1 MSNEE
6 NTDKP
11 KMNSLVKHIVLV
23 VIFLGLGIFIGIYG
37 TSKYLESKDSIDEEN
52 VDSWPL
58 EITSKAE
65 YNEQIET
72 LYSMVKGNAKFYST
86 TGFDYST
93 LSDVDKLTYIYNSLV
108 ANSVGETTTIDSI
121 YYGSSVCNYGFSTD
135 PASTDISVS
144 NICTLVKISK
154 EEFTKAALSLFNDK
168 VLNVEVEFSPADGK
182 KCIVENDYYL
192 CGNVN
197 VDNAITGDLESKFE
211 ILKVT
216 KDKDDTI
223 KIYDKGYLV
232 DKRSNVVN
240 PNDGIDN
247 YYLHSSDS
255 TQYYYELKSA
265 DNLTFVHMF
274 KKNENGK
281 YYFVSSS
288 LYKE

>member
-1 MSNEE
+1 MNSEE

-11 KMNSLVKHIVLV
+11 KMNSLIKHIILV
-23 VIFLGLGIFIGIYG
+23 VIFLGLGVFIGVYG
-37 TSKYLESKDSIDEEN
+37 TSKYLEAKDNDDVDNTEN
-52 VDSWPL
+52 WPL

-65 YNEQIET
+65 YSEQIES
-72 LYSMVKGNAKFYST
+72 LYSIVKGNAKFYST
-86 TGFDYST
+86 TGWDYST
-93 LSDVDKLTYIYNSLV
+93 LSDVDKLTYIYNNLV

-121 YYGSSVCNYGFSTD
+121 YYGSPVCSYDFSTD
-135 PASTDISVS
+135 PASTDMSVS

-154 EEFTKAALSLFNDK
+154 EEFNKVAINLFNDK
-168 VLNVEVEFSPADGK
+168 TLNVNIEFNPADGK
-182 KCIVENDYYL
+182 KCVVENDYYL
-192 CGNVN
+192 CGNISSGSN
-197 VDNAITGDLESKFE
+197 VTGDLESKFE

-240 PNDGIDN
+240 PDDGIDN